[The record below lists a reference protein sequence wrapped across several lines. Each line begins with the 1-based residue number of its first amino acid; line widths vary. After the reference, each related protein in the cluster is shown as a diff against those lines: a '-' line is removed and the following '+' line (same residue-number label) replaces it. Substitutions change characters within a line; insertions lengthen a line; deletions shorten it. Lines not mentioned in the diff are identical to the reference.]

1 VTRNR
6 IPEWALSDQPID
18 NRAFRLVDIVGADG
32 TIANKRFVD
41 CTIYGPAVL
50 ILQNGELVDCSLG
63 GPADAL
69 LWPIDGTRERV
80 IGAVAAIECSFIG
93 CTFQGVGFAGKA
105 DFIAMLQA
113 SVQTPGLSDTGNVD
127 AE

>member
-1 VTRNR
+1 MTRSR
-6 IPEWALSDQPID
+6 IPEWALSDQPIES
-18 NRAFRLVDIVGADG
+18 RAFRLVDIVETSG

-69 LWPIDGTRERV
+69 LWPIDEARERV
-80 IGAVAAIECSFIG
+80 IGAVAAIESSFIG
-93 CTFQGVGFAGKA
+93 CTFQGVGFAGKS

-113 SVQTPGLSDTGNVD
+113 SVQDPRLSDTGNAD
-127 AE
+127 PQ